1 MRETILLAENISEDV
16 SSSCEQTNLFLL
28 HLQCQ
33 NRISLVSKIKSDRRN
48 GNGWTKYEDD
58 LSLVSQAAKRDKK
71 SACGMFFPELC

>member
-33 NRISLVSKIKSDRRN
+33 NRISLSPKS
-48 GNGWTKYEDD
+48 
-58 LSLVSQAAKRDKK
+58 SLIE
-71 SACGMFFPELC
+71 GMVMVGLDMKMICH